1 MPWTLETIH
10 PLFVH
15 FPIAL
20 FSTGLIIDIL
30 SRLWKSY
37 EEELDSVGLW
47 IMGMALLSS
56 PFTALTGV
64 IAYIKQGTFS
74 DFLNFYHGILAI
86 ISIFIFSLLFWVRIE
101 YQLELRYSIMKR
113 NIYLFIQIL
122 STSLLF
128 YAAHLGA
135 IAAERI

>member
-20 FSTGLIIDIL
+20 FSTGLLFDIL
-30 SRLWKSY
+30 SRLWKNY

-47 IMGMALLSS
+47 IMGVALLSS
-56 PFTALTGV
+56 SLTTLTGI

-74 DFLNFYHGILAI
+74 HLLNFNHGILAMLSI
-86 ISIFIFSLLFWVRIE
+86 IIFSLLFWVRIE
-101 YQLELRYSIMKR
+101 FQLDLRYSIIKR
-113 NIYLFIQIL
+113 NVYLFIQIL
-122 STSLLF
+122 STSILF
-128 YAAHLGA
+128 YSAHLGA

>member
-20 FSTGLIIDIL
+20 FSTGLFIDIL
-30 SRLWKSY
+30 SRLWKNY
-37 EEELDSVGLW
+37 EKELDSVGFW
-47 IMGMALLSS
+47 IMGVALLSS
-56 PFTALTGV
+56 PFTTLTGV
-64 IAYIKQGTFS
+64 IAYTKQGTFS
-74 DFLNFYHGILAI
+74 YFFNFNHGVLAI
-86 ISIFIFSLLFWVRIE
+86 LSIILFSLLFWIRIE
-101 YQLELRYSIMKR
+101 FQVDLRYSIIKR

-122 STSLLF
+122 SISILF

>member
-20 FSTGLIIDIL
+20 FSTGLFIDIL
-30 SRLWKSY
+30 SRLWKNY

-47 IMGMALLSS
+47 IMGVALLSS

-64 IAYIKQGTFS
+64 IAYIQQSTFS
-74 DFLNFYHGILAI
+74 YFFNFHHGIIAI
-86 ISIFIFSLLFWVRIE
+86 LSIIIFSFLFWVRVE
-101 YQLELRYSIMKR
+101 FQLELRYSILKR

-128 YAAHLGA
+128 YSAHLGA

>member
-1 MPWTLETIH
+1 MPWTLETVH

-20 FSTGLIIDIL
+20 FSTGLFIDIL
-30 SRLWKSY
+30 SRLWKNY

-64 IAYIKQGTFS
+64 IAYIKQSTFS
-74 DFLNFYHGILAI
+74 YFFNFHHGILAI
-86 ISIFIFSLLFWVRIE
+86 LSIIIFSLLFWVRVE
-101 YQLELRYSIMKR
+101 FQLEFRYSILKR

-122 STSLLF
+122 STSILF
-128 YAAHLGA
+128 YSAHLGA

>member
-20 FSTGLIIDIL
+20 FSTGLFIDIL
-30 SRLWKSY
+30 SRLWKNY

-56 PFTALTGV
+56 SFTVLTGV
-64 IAYIKQGTFS
+64 IAYIKQGTFLY
-74 DFLNFYHGILAI
+74 FFNFHHGILAI
-86 ISIFIFSLLFWVRIE
+86 LSIIIFSLLFWVRIE
-101 YQLELRYSIMKR
+101 FQLEFRYSILKR

-122 STSLLF
+122 STSILF
-128 YAAHLGA
+128 YSAHLGA